1 MRSGLTQYMKNK
13 KIIFRGAAIELS
25 LLPSLVAVVTIDCRD
40 SRVNL
45 LSSSVLGELEKALG
59 VLETPGL
66 CKGLVIISGKDNCFV
81 AGADI
86 KEIQHAQADD
96 VSLEQVFE
104 ACQRGKRVLARI
116 SALPLP
122 TVAAIHGRCLGGGTE
137 LVLACKTRIA
147 SNDKSTLIGLPEV
160 ALGVLPGWGGTVKV
174 AKKLGLASALS
185 LILLP
190 LRPWSAKKALRKGL
204 IDAVVDSSKLA
215 DTAVELASAGSTDS
229 QPAGNSKPG
238 DAWHRPYTR
247 SAVLG
252 TLGFVLRNT
261 GFRKYPALTGVL
273 KVIGA
278 AYKLPENEAFELES
292 RAFARLCKTDMSRR
306 CVQKFLELQQAK
318 KAKTAAH

>member
-1 MRSGLTQYMKNK
+1 MKNK
-13 KIIFRGAAIELS
+13 KIIIRGTAIELS
-25 LLPSLVAVVTIDCRD
+25 LLPNLVAIVSIDCRD

-45 LSSSVLGELEKALG
+45 LSSAVLDELETTLG
-59 VLETPGL
+59 VLETPGF

-86 KEIQHAQADD
+86 KEIQHAQADG

-104 ACQRGKRVLARI
+104 ACQRGKRVLGRLAL
-116 SALPLP
+116 LPLP

-137 LVLACKTRIA
+137 LALACKMRLA
-147 SNDKSTLIGLPEV
+147 SKDRSTLIGLPEV

-174 AKKLGLASALS
+174 AKKFGLVSALS

-204 IDAVVDSSKLA
+204 VDAIVEHTRLA
-215 DTAVELASAGSTDS
+215 DMAVALAATGACSESGAG
-229 QPAGNSKPG
+229 
-238 DAWHRPYTR
+238 HRSCTLLR
-247 SAVLG
+247 SALISCFRGVLK
-252 TLGFVLRNT
+252 LGFS
-261 GFRKYPALTGVL
+261 KYPAPLVVL
-273 KVIGA
+273 KVIEA
-278 AYKLPENEAFELES
+278 AYKLPEDQALELES